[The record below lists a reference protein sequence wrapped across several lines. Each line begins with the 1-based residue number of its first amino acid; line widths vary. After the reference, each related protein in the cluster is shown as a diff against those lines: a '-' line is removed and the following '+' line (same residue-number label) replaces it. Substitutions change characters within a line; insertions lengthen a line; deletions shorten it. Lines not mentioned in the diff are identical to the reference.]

1 MQCTAAAVE
10 LTLLEAL
17 QLCGGKGKQAMKQK
31 ALQRYMEENGL
42 TIIRDTHASSQLP
55 VANRGT

>member
-1 MQCTAAAVE
+1 VE

-55 VANRGT
+55 VANWGT